1 MKVYGF
7 GRFIIVKTV
16 YKLARKRL
24 YSRKTGRGP
33 KRYRIESRIA
43 VLAWVVLGGKS
54 YRRELDDL
62 KRMKVY
68 KQIGLKCVPSPA
80 SVSRWKRRLI
90 NMVSLPITQ
99 SFYRLARARKAR
111 KMLAIVDGTG
121 LSIGRS
127 SDHYLRRIRKRR
139 QYLLLTALY
148 SPDVDAFFD
157 VVVSSDSYS
166 ELEAFR
172 NYLLGVLV
180 NSCLFWGV
188 IADKRYDSS
197 DIIDSLERH
206 GIVSMIPARRGKL
219 EPKDGPRWRSWMN
232 YETFRA
238 LNGCPR
244 NLIESA
250 FSSLK
255 ALANAVITTR
265 SWETRI
271 CDVLIMVLAYN
282 VARRVELGIN

>member
-7 GRFIIVKTV
+7 GRFIIVKMV

-24 YSRKTGRGP
+24 HSRKIGRGP
-33 KRYRIESRIA
+33 KGYGIESRIA
-43 VLAWVVLGGKS
+43 VLAWVILGGKS

-62 KRMKVY
+62 KRLKVY
-68 KQIGLKCVPSPA
+68 KWIGLKNVPSPA
-80 SVSRWKRRLI
+80 SVSRWKRKLI
-90 NMVSLPITQ
+90 NIVSLLITQ

-121 LSIGRS
+121 LRLGRS

-139 QYLLLTALY
+139 EYLLLTALY

-157 VVVSSDSYS
+157 VVVSPDSYS

-180 NSCLFWGV
+180 SSRLFWGV

-197 DIIDSLERH
+197 DIIEAVERH
-206 GIVSMIPARRGKL
+206 GIVPMIPARRGKL
-219 EPKDGPRWRSWMN
+219 EPRDGPRWRAWMN
-232 YETFRA
+232 YEAFRA
-238 LNGCPR
+238 LSGCPR

-255 ALANAVITTR
+255 ALANAIVTTR

-271 CDVLIMVLAYN
+271 CDVLVMVLAYN
-282 VARRVELGIN
+282 VARMVELGIN